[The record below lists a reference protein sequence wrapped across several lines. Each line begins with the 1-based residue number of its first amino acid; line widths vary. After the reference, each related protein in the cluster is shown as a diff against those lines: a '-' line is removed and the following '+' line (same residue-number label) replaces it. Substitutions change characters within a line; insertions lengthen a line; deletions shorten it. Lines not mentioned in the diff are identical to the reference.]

1 MWQPHLSPVNQ
12 RAGERNHLDRG
23 CSSKG
28 SLRQATPSIS
38 LRAVRL
44 SNGAPALLALCRHC
58 GLSWAVMKW
67 PPSDEQVTKV
77 EKQNELLDQELVVCF
92 TDKQSLSVPPFFS
105 WALMT
110 GL

>member
-1 MWQPHLSPVNQ
+1 
-12 RAGERNHLDRG
+12 
-23 CSSKG
+23 
-28 SLRQATPSIS
+28 
-38 LRAVRL
+38 
-44 SNGAPALLALCRHC
+44 
-58 GLSWAVMKW
+58 MKW